1 MNFNLLSE
9 RLKWAIAEKSQRENR
24 RIFQAEL
31 ANVAGVSRA
40 AVTNWMKDENGIDAL
55 QARALAEFF
64 NVNAVWLETGNGKP
78 DTNVS
83 AQNKNRSQMINTDET
98 DDFVAIKR
106 VDFKLSAGVT
116 GFSIEYLNGD
126 RAPIFFRKDWL
137 DKRGYK
143 AEKLHA
149 LPISG
154 QSMETS
160 MFEGDLVVINV
171 DDTQPIDGE
180 VFAANYEGELVIK
193 RMVRESGNWYLASD
207 NPDKRRFPN
216 KICHEECF
224 IIGRVV
230 YKQSERI

>member
-9 RLKWAIAEKSQRENR
+9 RLKWAMAEKSQRENR
-24 RIFQAEL
+24 RIYQAEL
-31 ANVAGVSRA
+31 ASVAGVSRA
-40 AVTNWMKDENGIDAL
+40 AVTNWMKDENGIDAI

-64 NVNAVWLETGNGKP
+64 NVNAVWLETGQGKP
-78 DTNVS
+78 DGPQRKAIVLNANES
-83 AQNKNRSQMINTDET
+83 N
-98 DDFVAIKR
+98 DFVAIKR

-126 RAPIFFRKDWL
+126 RAPIFFRRDWIE
-137 DKRGYK
+137 KRGYK
-143 AEKLHA
+143 PESLHA
-149 LPISG
+149 LPIAG

-160 MFEGDLVVINV
+160 MYEGDIVVVNV
-171 DDTQPIDGE
+171 DDTKPVDGE
-180 VFAANYEGELVIK
+180 VFAVNYEGELVIK
-193 RMVRESGNWYLASD
+193 RMIREGGIWYLASD

-216 KICHEECF
+216 KACHEDCF